1 LPLIGGWLVAQDGDW
16 TSSSSSTSWRRRPI
30 NTLPAV
36 QRALEHDSQRRYSY
50 IAERRHLPSPPPPP
64 PGPRRLP
71 RPPPSPASDDGP
83 AYRTERPAPSRGGG
97 GGGGSKA
104 RWSEYRREYELA
116 NGHLPA
122 IQLSHH
128 AISSRPHGNSF
139 FITSST
145 RAYSKEFFGVHNFK
159 SSCMM

>member
-1 LPLIGGWLVAQDGDW
+1 MAQDGDW
-16 TSSSSSTSWRRRPI
+16 TSSSTSWRRRPI

-36 QRALEHDSQRRYSY
+36 QRALEHDSRRRYLY

-64 PGPRRLP
+64 PLGPRRPP

-97 GGGGSKA
+97 KA

-122 IQLSHH
+122 IQLAHH

-139 FITSST
+139 LLHQVPGPILRNFSGCTI
-145 RAYSKEFFGVHNFK
+145 SKVHV
-159 SSCMM
+159 